1 MVKKLT
7 IIIEGLQDELIT
19 KTLENQQ
26 LKEENEKLKQ

>member
-7 IIIEGLQDELIT
+7 IIIEGLQDELIS
-19 KTLENQQ
+19 KTLENEK